1 MKMIPGLSSNIIFN
15 AILQNMEKLQGTGS
29 NLWILTV
36 FVNTTYCSQLLKNAS
51 DNCIKER
58 NL

>member
-1 MKMIPGLSSNIIFN
+1 
-15 AILQNMEKLQGTGS
+15 MEKLQGTGS

-36 FVNTTYCSQLLKNAS
+36 FVNATYCSQLLKNAS